1 MNKGRGRSRVATLV
15 GSALLTL
22 AGLSLLLPATGS
34 AATKYPAPESVRTF
48 SNPGTNGWSSESSYN
63 GVLGGLGICELIGGL
78 PILGGGSALC
88 PEFTVS
94 NPGGYLNVHG
104 EGTLSVL
111 TTASSTV
118 LSPQFQYNGDDGK
131 PADILQF
138 GMDQK
143 ADIGGLLAGLDAGLP
158 GGLGDILHHVSQSI
172 SIVDFDNPE
181 NEVQVVVPKKPLAEI
196 LNIDLAELL
205 DIIGGDKE
213 PSWQPA
219 ASEVIPSSSLKVG
232 NWYKIKITTTYSGL
246 AGLVGLLPA
255 FDIGMDNITLTAI
268 KDDPAGPG
276 QPGGP
281 GTPGKDGKDGKGGS
295 DGKGGKD
302 GKTTVTAKTLIQSVK
317 QNLPNRVVVG
327 RNGRWVRVPVKCPP
341 KYNALCRFTTVA
353 KLKRFGPAA
362 TRAKFRPVGKGK
374 RRVQALLVKKKFRAR
389 MKKAKRIFIQQTVA
403 VGGVKVRVIKPVRP
417 VRR

>member
-1 MNKGRGRSRVATLV
+1 MKMGRGISRAA
-15 GSALLTL
+15 ALLGTALLAL
-22 AGLSLLLPATGS
+22 AGLALMLPVAGS
-34 AATKYPAPESVRTF
+34 AATKYPAPETVRTF
-48 SNPGTNGWSSESSYN
+48 TNPGTNGWSSESRYD
-63 GVLGGLGICELIGGL
+63 GILGGLGVCDLIGGL

-104 EGTLSVL
+104 EGTLTLL

-118 LSPQFQYNGDDGK
+118 LSPQFQYNGDEGK
-131 PADILQF
+131 PADLLHF

-143 ADIGGLLAGLDAGLP
+143 ADIGDLLAGLDAGLP
-158 GGLGDILHHVSQSI
+158 GGLGDILHHVSQSV

-181 NEVQVVVPKKPLAEI
+181 NEVQAVVPKKPLAEL
-196 LNIDLAELL
+196 LNIDLADML
-205 DIIGGDKE
+205 DIVGGSKQ
-213 PSWQPA
+213 PTWQPA
-219 ASEVIPSSSLKVG
+219 VSEVIPSSSLKIG

-246 AGLVGLLPA
+246 GGLVGLLPA

-281 GTPGKDGKDGKGGS
+281 GTPGKDGKGGS
-295 DGKGGKD
+295 DGKSGKD
-302 GKTTVTAKTLIQSVK
+302 GKTTVTAKTLIQAVK
-317 QNLPNRVVVG
+317 QGIPNRVQVS
-327 RNGRWVRVPVKCPP
+327 RNGRWVRVPVRCAP
-341 KYNALCRFTTVA
+341 KFKALCRFTTVA

-374 RRVQALLVKKKFRAR
+374 RRVQALLVKKPFRAR